1 MTHILGNGFH
11 QRNEDEYEDDEYDDF
26 EDEGLEGEEED
37 EQKKVEERKPSK
49 EELEFLKLREKR
61 KEMYRHKLKKQTA
74 KVFGPS
80 CQSQDSQRTSTNAKF
95 GSFFGP
101 SQPVIASRV
110 LDESRSIRETQH
122 IISKLPSSS
131 RNERVPASA
140 SSEKKLS
147 VHHPH
152 PRLNEVKRKAQ
163 TLKDSRD
170 YSFLLSDDADLP
182 NNTEQQ
188 AAASRHVSAP
198 KPGFSSFGRCSVN
211 SSSIKEQDPCKQTI
225 EIYLQWP

>member
-1 MTHILGNGFH
+1 MLGHYRNGFH
-11 QRNEDEYEDDEYDDF
+11 QRNEDEYEEDDYDDY

-37 EQKKVEERKPSK
+37 EQKHEEERKPSK

-61 KEMYRHKLKKQTA
+61 KEMYRKKLKQQSA
-74 KVFGPS
+74 KDFGHS
-80 CQSQDSQRTSTNAKF
+80 FQSQDSQRTSTNAKF

-122 IISKLPSSS
+122 IISKPPSSS
-131 RNERVPASA
+131 WNERVSASA
-140 SSEKKLS
+140 SSVKKLS
-147 VHHPH
+147 EHHQRPKV
-152 PRLNEVKRKAQ
+152 NEVKRKAQ

-182 NNTEQQ
+182 DNNVPQ
-188 AAASRHVSAP
+188 AVSRHVSAP
-198 KPGFSSFGRCSVN
+198 KPGFSSFRRCSVN
-211 SSSIKEQDPCKQTI
+211 SGSIKEQDPYKQTI